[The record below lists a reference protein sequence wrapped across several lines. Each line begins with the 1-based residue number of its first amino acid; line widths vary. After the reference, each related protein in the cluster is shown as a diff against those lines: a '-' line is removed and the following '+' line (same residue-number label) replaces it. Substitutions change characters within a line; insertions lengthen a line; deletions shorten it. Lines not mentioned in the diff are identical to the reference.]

1 MLAAASK
8 QEYMRHRRKRERR
21 PICGTAVMSLLLILL
36 IITTSTRASDSAAD
50 LNICQVSHLG
60 FSETQITAKVFEFV
74 DTTLVG
80 IGREIV
86 KPHIASTTSISS
98 QQDYAE
104 SLPAVPAAKLMVL
117 IGFLC
122 VSLVRDRKVWLA
134 ALGGL
139 LWLGH
144 AGAQTVPQLA
154 QQLCPRTHIS
164 RCPCARL
171 DVHSDIFAS
180 SQTRDDFGASQ
191 FAITK
196 PLFCLIAAANRLVQ
210 TAEQPVCFSPAFIFD
225 SPCRGPPHIT

>member
-1 MLAAASK
+1 MLAGAFK
-8 QEYMRHRRKRERR
+8 QQYMGPRRKRGRR
-21 PICGTAVMSLLLILL
+21 PIRSRVAMSLLLILS
-36 IITTSTRASDSAAD
+36 IITTSARASDSAAD
-50 LNICQVSHLG
+50 LSICRISHLD

-74 DTTLVG
+74 DTTLAG

-86 KPHIASTTSISS
+86 KPHIASTTLINS

-104 SLPAVPAAKLMVL
+104 SLPAVPAAITMVL

-144 AGAQTVPQLA
+144 ADAQNVPQLA
-154 QQLCPRTHIS
+154 QHLCPRTHIS
-164 RCPCARL
+164 RCHCEGL
-171 DVHSDIFAS
+171 VVHSDILATS
-180 SQTRDDFGASQ
+180 RTGDDFGVSQ

-196 PLFCLIAAANRLVQ
+196 PLFCLITVANRLVQ

-225 SPCRGPPHIT
+225 SPSRGPPHIT